1 MSTSDDEKCINKSKT
16 KILNRKYTREMLK
29 FCTKKK
35 KIGTIKYFKEKLE
48 REERELQV
56 LEYNLKEE
64 LERKERELQVLE
76 YYLKEKLERGKR
88 KLQVLGYNLK
98 EKLEREERELQVLEY
113 NLKEKYYG

>member
-29 FCTKKK
+29 FCIKKQK
-35 KIGTIKYFKEKLE
+35 DTINYLKEELK

-64 LERKERELQVLE
+64 LERKERELQVL
-76 YYLKEKLERGKR
+76 K
-88 KLQVLGYNLK
+88 YNLK
-98 EKLEREERELQVLEY
+98 EKLEREKRKLQVLEY

>member
-29 FCTKKK
+29 FCIKKQK
-35 KIGTIKYFKEKLE
+35 DTINYLKEKLE
-48 REERELQV
+48 RKERELQV

-76 YYLKEKLERGKR
+76 Y
-88 KLQVLGYNLK
+88 NLK
-98 EKLEREERELQVLEY
+98 EELERKERELQVLEY
-113 NLKEKYYG
+113 NLKEKHYG